1 MLLTLTN
8 TLGYNSEEFIMTIKK
23 FILQVPGENPINN
36 IWSQFKHSF
45 CKLYLYGATRKI
57 VSKNEM
63 AQITTKRV
71 GTFHVNFLIG
81 YPSG

>member
-8 TLGYNSEEFIMTIKK
+8 TLGYNSEEFIMTIKN

-36 IWSQFKHSF
+36 ICSQFPHSF

-57 VSKNEM
+57 VCKNEM
-63 AQITTKRV
+63 AQLAKKRV
-71 GTFHVNFLIG
+71 GTYPVNFLIG
-81 YPSG
+81 CPLG